1 MLQSPVV
8 ARIGVRGLHNVSPKR
23 GTLDAGRASDWR
35 DDHSGGR
42 RDRLNGSRRRT
53 RVGLGCV
60 LAALL
65 AVPCLAGDADVQRRI
80 EQRLAGAELD
90 HKADIR
96 VSVADGAVRLTG
108 IVLSYADY
116 RAAERAA
123 RKEARSV
130 VNLLRVVPETPRA
143 DRAVREDAST
153 RVLRWDRYGP
163 FDAVAVDVQDGVVL
177 LHGWVDSPAKKD
189 EIEERLAGV
198 DGVRD
203 VHNDLRVQGF
213 SVADRQLLQ
222 QVYERIDGDPLFERW
237 AGMPDPRSAC
247 SSRAAASRSPGR
259 SGAPWRR
266 SPPATSRAPR
276 SPSASATS
284 CRSRARRAARKTAR
298 RTKRTRADARSR
310 RCRARWSGA
319 TRAGR
324 P

>member
-1 MLQSPVV
+1 
-8 ARIGVRGLHNVSPKR
+8 
-23 GTLDAGRASDWR
+23 
-35 DDHSGGR
+35 
-42 RDRLNGSRRRT
+42 LNGSRLRT

-60 LAALL
+60 LAALFV
-65 AVPCLAGDADVQRRI
+65 VPCLAGDADVQHRI

-90 HKADIR
+90 RKADVR

-130 VNLLRVVPETPRA
+130 VNLLRVVPEAPRA

-198 DGVRD
+198 EGVRD

-222 QVYERIDGDPLFERW
+222 QVYERIYGDPLFERW
-237 AGMPDPRSAC
+237 AGLPDPPIRVFVARGRITLAGQVGSTVEKVAAGNIA
-247 SSRAAASRSPGR
+247 RATLAFSVSNQLQIEGE
-259 SGAPWRR
+259 
-266 SPPATSRAPR
+266 
-276 SPSASATS
+276 
-284 CRSRARRAARKTAR
+284 ARRKEDRKKDR
-298 RTKRTRADARSR
+298 ENES
-310 RCRARWSGA
+310 
-319 TRAGR
+319 
-324 P
+324 